1 MTRRIRTA
9 NGHVYLK
16 PDKTLEQLLK
26 EWRDQ
31 HNAKFS
37 SNYHIANRVVE
48 PMSDTRATVAC
59 VFG

>member
-16 PDKTLEQLLK
+16 PENKTLEQLLK

-37 SNYHIANRVVE
+37 SDYHKANRVVE
-48 PMSDTRATVAC
+48 PDE
-59 VFG
+59 

>member
-16 PDKTLEQLLK
+16 PENKILEQLPK

-37 SNYHIANRVVE
+37 SDYHKAKRVVE
-48 PMSDTRATVAC
+48 PDE
-59 VFG
+59 

>member
-48 PMSDTRATVAC
+48 PDE
-59 VFG
+59 